1 MFAINQTPIM
11 DLKDH
16 PATEE
21 PEHPV
26 MQCTNGD
33 LKLLARCISALNRL
47 AQIQFLTTEFTIVK
61 QVIQNKLVAMFD
73 TLFKGGEIDSSDLF
87 ELEEIV
93 AILTR

>member
-1 MFAINQTPIM
+1 M

-26 MQCTNGD
+26 MKCTNSD

-61 QVIQNKLVAMFD
+61 QVIRSKLVVMFD
-73 TLFKGGEIDSSDLF
+73 KLFSGGEIDEKELY
-87 ELEEIV
+87 ELEDIV
-93 AILTR
+93 ALLTR

>member
-1 MFAINQTPIM
+1 MLVINQTPFM

-26 MQCTNGD
+26 MKCTNVD

-47 AQIQFLTTEFTIVK
+47 NNIQFLASDFTIVK
-61 QVIQNKLVAMFD
+61 QVIRNKLVVMFD
-73 TLFKGGEIDSSDLF
+73 KLFKGGEIDAMELY
-87 ELEEIV
+87 ELEDIV
-93 AILTR
+93 AVLTR

>member
-1 MFAINQTPIM
+1 MLVINQTPIM

-26 MQCTNGD
+26 MKCTNND

-47 AQIQFLTTEFTIVK
+47 DQIHFLTTEFTIVK
-61 QVIQNKLVAMFD
+61 QVIRSKLVVMFD
-73 TLFKGGEIDSSDLF
+73 KLFSGGEIDEKELY
-87 ELEEIV
+87 ELEDIV
-93 AILTR
+93 ALLTR

>member
-1 MFAINQTPIM
+1 MLVINQTPIM

-26 MQCTNGD
+26 MKCTNSD

-61 QVIQNKLVAMFD
+61 QVIRSKLVVMFD
-73 TLFKGGEIDSSDLF
+73 KLFSGGEIDEKELY
-87 ELEEIV
+87 ELEDIV
-93 AILTR
+93 ALLTR

>member
-1 MFAINQTPIM
+1 M

-16 PATEE
+16 PSAEE

-26 MQCTNGD
+26 LKCTNAD

-61 QVIQNKLVAMFD
+61 QVIRSKLVVMFD
-73 TLFKGGEIDSSDLF
+73 KLFSGGEIDEKELY
-87 ELEEIV
+87 ELEDIV
-93 AILTR
+93 ALLTR

>member
-1 MFAINQTPIM
+1 M

-16 PATEE
+16 PETQD
-21 PEHPV
+21 PKEHPV
-26 MQCTNGD
+26 MKATNYD
-33 LKLLARCISALNRL
+33 LKLLARCMSALDRL
-47 AQIQFLTTEFTIVK
+47 NKTQFIATEFTIVK
-61 QVIQNKLVAMFD
+61 KVIQNKLVAMFD

>member
-26 MQCTNGD
+26 MKCTNGD

-47 AQIQFLTTEFTIVK
+47 AQIQFLASDFTIVK
-61 QVIQNKLVAMFD
+61 NVIRSKLVVMFD
-73 TLFKGGEIDSSDLF
+73 KLFSGGEIDEKELY
-87 ELEEIV
+87 ELEDIV
-93 AILTR
+93 AVLTR